1 MKQLVFLLEEP
12 SAKELLEHLLPRLF
26 PGLQFRCIAHE
37 GKNDLKQSIP
47 RKLRTWPHP
56 EHRFIVLIDQD
67 RADCRALKE
76 DLRNLCRQA
85 GRPDTIIRIAC
96 TELEAWYFGDT
107 AALARAFLDERLQ
120 QLGQRRKYRDTDR
133 IDKPGNKLEK
143 LIPEFRKIDAARRM
157 GQQLTQETNRSH
169 SFRVFIHAI
178 SQIAAEFGAMSDH
191 ADDCSAH

>member
-1 MKQLVFLLEEP
+1 M
-12 SAKELLEHLLPRLF
+12 R
-26 PGLQFRCIAHE
+26 FRCIAHE
-37 GKNDLKQSIP
+37 GKNDLKQSIL
-47 RKLRTWPHP
+47 RKLRAWPHS
-56 EHRFIVLIDQD
+56 EHRFVVLIGQD

-76 DLRNLCRQA
+76 ELRNICQQA

-107 AALARAFLDERLQ
+107 AALARAFHDERLQ
-120 QLGQRRKYRDTDR
+120 QLEQKRQHRASDR
-133 IDKPGNKLEK
+133 IAKPGNELEH

-157 GQQLTQETNRSH
+157 SQQLTQETNRSH

-178 SQIAAEFGAMSDH
+178 SQIAAEFGAISDH